1 MNIDEVLQEG
11 FDDLAARAPHDESL
25 GSTIQRRSRYRRAV
39 TVAPLAVAIAVIAV
53 VGAVLL
59 VRPAA
64 RDQSAAAATM
74 CTPIKTA
81 VLPSWASAGFSEKE
95 PRSRFVTST
104 SGAMVAIVFADP
116 LISPARPDVGNKI
129 LWVPNTDN
137 PAASNSNSR
146 SKSAA
151 GDLDLHIS
159 GRLEGGTAT
168 MHTTVVGGSGP
179 SIVDVP
185 QPGCWK
191 FNLIWGNQ
199 HDTINIPYARG

>member
-1 MNIDEVLQEG
+1 MNMDEVLQEA
-11 FDDLAARAPHDESL
+11 FEDLAARAPHDESL
-25 GSTIQRRSRYRRAV
+25 GSTIRRRSRYRRVA
-39 TVAPLAVAIAVIAV
+39 TVAPFAAAIAVIAV

-59 VRPAA
+59 VRPTAP
-64 RDQSAAAATM
+64 DQSAAAATV
-74 CTPIKTA
+74 CSPIQTA
-81 VLPSWASAGFSEKE
+81 VLPSWARAGFSEKE

-137 PAASNSNSR
+137 PAASIPSPR
-146 SKSAA
+146 SDYVA
-151 GDLDLHIS
+151 GDLDLHIT
-159 GRLEGGTAT
+159 GRLENGTAT

-179 SIVDVP
+179 SIVNVP

-191 FNLIWGNQ
+191 FDLTWGNR

>member
-1 MNIDEVLQEG
+1 MNMDEVLQDAFG
-11 FDDLAARAPHDESL
+11 DLAARAPHDESL
-25 GSTIQRRSRYRRAV
+25 AGTIQRRSRYRRAV
-39 TVAPLAVAIAVIAV
+39 TVAPLAAAVAVIAV

-59 VRPAA
+59 VRPVV
-64 RDQSAAAATM
+64 RDQSAAAATL
-74 CTPIKTA
+74 CTPIQTA
-81 VLPSWASAGFSEKE
+81 VLPSWARAGFSEKE

-137 PAASNSNSR
+137 PAASIPSPR
-146 SKSAA
+146 SDYVA
-151 GDLDLHIS
+151 GDLDLHIT
-159 GRLEGGTAT
+159 GRLENGTAT

-179 SIVDVP
+179 SIVNVP

-191 FNLIWGNQ
+191 FDLTWGNR